1 MSLRSILHTNEDGQ
15 FLFTDF
21 SCVKDLNLGALFN
34 FRKDAKFG
42 EIELR
47 IEEYFTKDLNTIR
60 LRQELFYELLGN
72 PSLYER
78 LKISFSELYDL
89 FELQKAK
96 GEGET
101 SETLIFSVLELESYI
116 AYMDDIRN
124 IFTEYNVKSE
134 LLRKLW
140 QAVSSLCTG
149 DGYEKMKEEVSRQS
163 LSLRNIRSITVGV
176 NLDAQLHPTEAG
188 VVSINDKNFFSG
200 DLLDR
205 ILRLNFKKDEYS
217 CISPFYP
224 INKKVSEQ
232 ESNVYRSTVNSV
244 MNKVFYSA
252 LRSWSAAVKNY
263 IISSL
268 RDLAP
273 AVYEWRFISACTDVL
288 LKMKRKGYPLCRAE
302 TGETDRVTGLY
313 HPVFALLNSENK
325 EKKVVKNDLNF
336 NSDAGIYILT
346 GPNQGGKSVYTQAV
360 GIIYAMF
367 HLGLPLPAQSAVIRP
382 VDNIFTHFVDTGK
395 ISYQHG
401 RLSAECDRIYKIN
414 QNVSENS
421 LFLFDEA
428 LSSTNPTEAVAISS
442 EIIKAYSEIG
452 ARGIWT
458 THFHELCRLAKEPSG
473 ASRIGSLTAEIDER
487 SHERLFRII
496 PGDGLDH
503 SYAADIAGKYGL
515 SKDEIVKTSKR

>member
-1 MSLRSILHTNEDGQ
+1 MSLCSVLYSDSDERVP
-15 FLFTDF
+15 FADF
-21 SCVKDLNLGALFN
+21 SFVKDLNLGALFDL
-34 FRKDAKFG
+34 RKDVKFG
-42 EIELR
+42 EAELR
-47 IEEYFTKDLNTIR
+47 IEEYFTTDIYTIR
-60 LRQELFYELLGN
+60 LRQEMFYELIGN

-78 LKISFSELYDL
+78 LKNSFSALYDL
-89 FELQKAK
+89 FEVQKAK
-96 GEGET
+96 SEGES
-101 SETLIFSVLELESYI
+101 SETLIFSVLELESYV
-116 AYMDDIRN
+116 AYMDGLRG

-140 QAVSSLCTG
+140 ETVRSLCEG
-149 DGYEKMKEEVSRQS
+149 DDYEKLKNEVKSQAQS
-163 LSLRNIRSITVGV
+163 FRNIRSITVGV

-188 VVSINDKNFFSG
+188 VISINDQCFFSG

-205 ILRLNFKKDEYS
+205 ILRLDFKKDGYS

-224 INKKVSEQ
+224 INKKVNEQ

-252 LRSWSAAVKNY
+252 LRSWSYTVKNY
-263 IISSL
+263 IIRNL
-268 RDLAP
+268 HDLGP
-273 AVYEWRFISACTDVL
+273 VVYEWRFISACTDAL
-288 LKMKRKGYPLCRAE
+288 LRLKHKGYPLCRAE
-302 TGETDRVTGLY
+302 TGGSDSITGLY
-313 HPVFALLNSENK
+313 HPILALLNTDTE
-325 EKKVVKNDLNF
+325 EKRVVKNDLSF

-346 GPNQGGKSVYTQAV
+346 GPNQGGKSVYTQSV
-360 GIIYAMF
+360 GILYAMF
-367 HLGLPLPAQSAVIRP
+367 HLGLPLPAQSAVVRP

-442 EIIKAYSEIG
+442 EIIKAYAEIG

-458 THFHELCRLAKEPSG
+458 THFHELCRLAKEPYGKSAVG
-473 ASRIGSLTAEIDER
+473 ALTAAIDED
-487 SHERLFRII
+487 SHERKFRIV

-515 SKDEIVKTSKR
+515 SKDEIVKAAKR